1 MNHPALVIFD
11 MDGLMFDTENISH
24 ETWIETSEKFG
35 FPMDR
40 AITDRFIGT
49 TGKNVMRIMAEI
61 YGLEVPLTEWREY
74 QQALK
79 AAKVD
84 CTISKESFK
93 KRGLY
98 SLLKY
103 LKSNNITACVAS
115 CSEAYKVS
123 KLLQETGTLEYF
135 DFWISGDEV
144 VCGKPEPEIFQK
156 ACNKAGIPPK
166 QALVLEDSLSGIRAA
181 YLAGIPSFFIPDRI
195 EPNDE
200 IKAKSDKIFDSL
212 EEVKSY
218 LSAIYKKS
226 NN

>member
-1 MNHPALVIFD
+1 MKQPMLVIFD
-11 MDGLMFDTENISH
+11 MDGLMFDTEKISH

-40 AITDRFIGT
+40 SITDRFIGT

-61 YGLEVPLTEWREY
+61 YGLEVPLTEWRAY

-84 CTISKESFK
+84 CNISKESFK

-103 LKSNNITACVAS
+103 LKLNNITACVAS

-123 KLLQETGTLEYF
+123 KLLQDTGTLEYF
-135 DFWISGDEV
+135 GFWIAGDEV

-156 ACNKAGIPPK
+156 ACKKAGILPE

-181 YLAGIPSFFIPDRI
+181 HLAGIPAFFIPDRI
-195 EPNDE
+195 ETNDE
-200 IKAKSDKIFDSL
+200 IKAKAVKIFDNL
-212 EEVKSY
+212 EEVKCY
-218 LSAIYKKS
+218 LSTLKS
-226 NN
+226 DIN